1 MRGWWLLSVCLLA
14 AAGTACGDSDDGDGP
29 QTVTAIGLF
38 EFQLPESWSVIVPT
52 ITEDELVPVLSVGTD
67 GLPVEE
73 RVGVILFDGTV
84 WETLEE
90 AANEWRERSSV
101 ALDFESFEAD
111 GIAHLRDEF
120 TVTNGN
126 GEPTA
131 VSIINIL
138 AHPERPDESWV
149 VVVCG
154 SGPDRMDEARD
165 ACGLVL
171 DTLQPWELPEL
182 DP

>member
-1 MRGWWLLSVCLLA
+1 MRGWWLLTLSLLA
-14 AAGTACGDSDDGDGP
+14 AGSMACGDSEDSDAP

-38 EFQLPESWSVIVPT
+38 EFELPEGWGVIVPT
-52 ITEDELVPVLSVGTD
+52 STEEELVPVLSVGTD
-67 GLPVEE
+67 GQPVEE

-84 WETLEE
+84 WGTTDE

-111 GIAHLRDEF
+111 GIRHLRDEF
-120 TVTNGN
+120 TVTNGD

-138 AHPERPDESWV
+138 AHPERPEETWV

-154 SGPDRMDEARD
+154 SGPDRMEEARE
-165 ACGLVL
+165 ACREVM
-171 DTLQPWELPEL
+171 DTLRPWELP
-182 DP
+182 